1 MDISKNTKRIFGFI
15 FWVILPLFPYL
26 IPSVSNKY
34 LEIIFPWGLWV
45 AKLSYDYFEV
55 IQFWT
60 HKILFLFTSRG
71 TLWEMN
77 AYFSG
82 DFDRDVLE
90 EIYNHVLEIYP
101 STKTLSNSDDEI
113 IIVLPLGITATLRLS
128 LITHGLLE
136 DATELQLGIQKN
148 FLSYFTSHKT
158 LDAIVH
164 LVQEVICKP
173 YDIAH
178 QKYDFKARFGEN
190 NPYFGLFVKR
200 LKLKGSG
207 STSFNI
213 SFKDGDGL
221 LSGRVQVSS
230 DHISCTA
237 KDLRSLEYLSK
248 KYITLSALNV
258 SGA

>member
-1 MDISKNTKRIFGFI
+1 
-15 FWVILPLFPYL
+15 
-26 IPSVSNKY
+26 
-34 LEIIFPWGLWV
+34 LEVIFPWGLWV
-45 AKLSYDYFEV
+45 AILSYDYFEV

-71 TLWEMN
+71 TVWEMSSHFGGE
-77 AYFSG
+77 FSP
-82 DFDRDVLE
+82 DSLE
-90 EIYNHVLEIYP
+90 EIYARILSIYP
-101 STKTLSNSDDEI
+101 STKTLSNSDDA
-113 IIVLPLGITATLRLS
+113 IIVVLPQGITATLS
-128 LITHGLLE
+128 LARVTQGLLE
-136 DATELQLGIQKN
+136 DTAELQLGIQKN
-148 FLSYFTSHKT
+148 FLSYFSSHKT

-164 LVQEVICKP
+164 LIQEVICKP
-173 YDIAH
+173 CDVTS

-200 LKLKGSG
+200 LKLKGAG

-213 SFKDGDGL
+213 SFKDGEGL

-237 KDLRSLEYLSK
+237 KDIRSLEYLSK

-258 SGA
+258 SEA

>member
-1 MDISKNTKRIFGFI
+1 MNTSKNIKRVLGFI

-26 IPSVSNKY
+26 IPSISNKY

-60 HKILFLFTSRG
+60 HKVLFLFTSRG
-71 TLWEMN
+71 TIWEMN
-77 AYFSG
+77 AYFGG
-82 DFDRDVLE
+82 DFDSDSVG
-90 EIYNHVLEIYP
+90 EIYDQVLKIYP
-101 STKTLSNSDDEI
+101 STKTLSSSDDET
-113 IIVLPLGITATLRLS
+113 IIVLPLGITVALRLS
-128 LITHGLLE
+128 LVTHGLLE
-136 DATELQLGIQKN
+136 DAVELQLGIQKN

-173 YDIAH
+173 YNITH

-221 LSGRVQVSS
+221 LSGRVQVSA
-230 DHISCTA
+230 DHIACTA

-248 KYITLSALNV
+248 KYITLSALSV
-258 SGA
+258 SEA

>member
-1 MDISKNTKRIFGFI
+1 MNTSKNFKRILGFI

-26 IPSVSNKY
+26 IPSISNKY

-45 AKLSYDYFEV
+45 AKLSYDYFEA

-71 TLWEMN
+71 TVWEMN
-77 AYFSG
+77 AYFKG
-82 DFDRDVLE
+82 DFDMKVLE
-90 EIYNHVLEIYP
+90 SIYSQILNLFP
-101 STKTLSNSDDEI
+101 ATKTLVNSDDEI
-113 IIVLPLGITATLRLS
+113 ILVLPLGITANLRLN
-128 LITHGLLE
+128 LVTDGLLE
-136 DATELQLGIQKN
+136 DSTELQLGIQKN
-148 FLSYFTSHKT
+148 FLSYFASHRT

-164 LVQEVICKP
+164 LIQEAICNL
-173 YDIAH
+173 YEITH

-200 LKLKGSG
+200 LRLKGSG

-213 SFKDGDGL
+213 SFKDGEGL

-230 DHISCTA
+230 DRISCTT

-248 KYITLSALNV
+248 KYITLSALSV
-258 SGA
+258 SEA